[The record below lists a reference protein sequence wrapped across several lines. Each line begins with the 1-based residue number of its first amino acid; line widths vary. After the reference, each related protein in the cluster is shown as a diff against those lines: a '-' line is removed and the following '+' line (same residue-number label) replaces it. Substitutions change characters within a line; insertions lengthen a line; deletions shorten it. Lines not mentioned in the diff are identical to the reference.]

1 MAHAEL
7 GSRVPALAIEKQAGY
22 RCGKVCATKD
32 RVTWLTW
39 LIVALLVAT
48 FAALTG
54 IKPKESRPVAHTRL
68 MGVARIVLVV
78 AVLIVAYMA
87 YRARSGA

>member
-7 GSRVPALAIEKQAGY
+7 GSRVPALAIEEASGVPLRQGL
-22 RCGKVCATKD
+22 CTKT

-54 IKPKESRPVAHTRL
+54 IKPNESRPVAHTRL

-87 YRARSGA
+87 YRARSGV

>member
-1 MAHAEL
+1 M
-7 GSRVPALAIEKQAGY
+7 
-22 RCGKVCATKD
+22 
-32 RVTWLTW
+32 
-39 LIVALLVAT
+39 VALLVAT

-78 AVLIVAYMA
+78 AVLIAAYMA
-87 YRARSGA
+87 FRARSGV